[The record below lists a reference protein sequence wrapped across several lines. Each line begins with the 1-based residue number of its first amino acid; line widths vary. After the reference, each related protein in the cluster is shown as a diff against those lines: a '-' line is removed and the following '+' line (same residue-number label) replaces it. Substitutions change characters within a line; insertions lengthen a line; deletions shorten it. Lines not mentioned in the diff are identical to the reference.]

1 MLSDTDLVTFLDQ
14 GYLLIDPKTESS
26 LPRQLFDEAADAWAA
41 RDQMQGSR
49 FALDALAD
57 NLTTRIPAL
66 HQLLDAHPVVEALT
80 VILGERYFRYPHN
93 FIHQAGSDDQGF
105 HKDSHFPWSVRGGL
119 RSHRPN
125 WAMLLY
131 YPQDTTV
138 DMGPTQIIPGSQY
151 WNVDHEG
158 HEVGEDLLDLRF
170 NADKV
175 GTMPDLSERDERLAE
190 TVHGFDA
197 QTSSMPITVPAGTA
211 VLTHFDLVHRGSR
224 KNSDQERFMYK
235 FWYLRTTEPKHT
247 GRTISLSCKDARR
260 EPVVASMTEWLSG
273 NRPSVSNRSQPD
285 TEASDEAERIE
296 QAYQR
301 GLEGDATLTEAL
313 LSEDESTR
321 RAAMYGLTVAGD
333 LGAEAAMLAT
343 QSNHAGIRKSGAFL
357 LGELAFGDT
366 AVIATLGRLVAE
378 DAMRDVRC
386 TALNALGRI
395 ARYQLSQNSAFELSG
410 IIDALTVG
418 SSRDREPDTQG
429 FVLATS
435 PVRQSTAIALLNI
448 VTAAIDAGA
457 ARDAIAPIATI
468 LQRMATSDTD
478 RYARG
483 TAVEGLCRL
492 ALGSE
497 DSVLPTLIEQ
507 LSAQYAHTPPARR
520 MDSPVDQRIA
530 RD

>member
-1 MLSDTDLVTFLDQ
+1 MV
-14 GYLLIDPKTESS
+14 
-26 LPRQLFDEAADAWAA
+26 
-41 RDQMQGSR
+41 
-49 FALDALAD
+49 DAL
-57 NLTTRIPAL
+57 TG
-66 HQLLDAHPVVEALT
+66 
-80 VILGERYFRYPHN
+80 ILGKRYFRYPHN
-93 FIHQAGSDDQGF
+93 FIHQAGSADQGF

-131 YPQDTTV
+131 YPQETTV

-158 HEVGEDLLDLRF
+158 HDVGEDMLDLRF

-175 GTMPDLSERDERLAE
+175 GTMPDLDERDERIAK
-190 TVHGFDA
+190 TVSAFDA
-197 QTSSMPITVPAGTA
+197 QTPSTPITVPAGTA

-224 KNSDQERFMYK
+224 KHSEQERFMYK
-235 FWYLRTTEPKHT
+235 FWYLRTTEPKRT
-247 GRTISLSCKDARR
+247 GRTISLSCTDVRR
-260 EPVVASMTEWLSG
+260 EPVVASMAEWLTG
-273 NRPSVSNRSQPD
+273 NRPSLASRSDQVA
-285 TEASDEAERIE
+285 EATDEAARIE

-301 GLEGDATLTEAL
+301 GFDGDATLAEGL
-313 LSEDESTR
+313 LSEDETTR
-321 RAAMYGLTVAGD
+321 RAAMYGLSVAGD

-343 QSNHAGIRKSGAFL
+343 QSNHPGIRKSGAFL
-357 LGELAFGDT
+357 LGELALGDS
-366 AVIATLGRLVAE
+366 AVIAILGRLVAE
-378 DAMRDVRC
+378 DDKRDVRC

-395 ARYQLSQNSAFELSG
+395 ARSQLSQNPVFDLSG
-410 IIDALTVG
+410 IIDAMTVG
-418 SSRDREPDTQG
+418 SDMDREPDTQG

-520 MDSPVDQRIA
+520 MDSPVGQRIA